1 MKKFVQTSIL
11 LFLLLWSITISAQ
24 GSFGGTIDGP
34 YQIGCNN
41 SATYTFSAGVQ
52 VWCSEVKWTVQFPNG
67 SSATYTTTGH
77 TISIPT
83 GSTQGWL
90 VVLAAAKKCTDK
102 KEYQAGIQTYV
113 GGALNP
119 PNSLDGPSDLCNS
132 STGSY
137 TGSYTASS
145 VDNAG
150 SYTFFVPSGWRINGV
165 LTTSL
170 TTTST
175 TVSITAPSSGS
186 GTAEIRVRANPFSF
200 SCFSSSSE
208 TTTTVNYGVQWPEI
222 TASSTVL
229 GTNSFGNFYYDGFN
243 ISNIQWTIPNGWSAN
258 NLNGSQLTVITGS
271 TPGNYVV
278 QVSAQTC
285 GSTVGDLIEVT
296 VSGSGGF
303 LWGNSREDSQI
314 TTAPNS
320 TRKIALGED
329 ITLYPNPVSNELFL
343 STANKDI
350 SLASVS
356 IINLSDG
363 KRVLFK
369 TVNNDNSII
378 DLSNVMIGSYVVNM
392 ITSSGEQIQKK
403 IQVIR

>member
-1 MKKFVQTSIL
+1 MKKIAQTSIP
-11 LFLLLWSITISAQ
+11 LFLLLWSINIRANVN
-24 GSFGGTIDGP
+24 GP
-34 YQIGCNN
+34 YEIDCANV
-41 SATYTFSAGVQ
+41 ATYTFSVGLNISCTQ
-52 VWCSEVKWTVQFPNG
+52 VKWTVLFPNG
-67 SSATYTTTGH
+67 SSTNYTGT
-77 TISIPT
+77 TISVPT
-83 GSTQGWL
+83 GSTPGWL
-90 VVLAAAKKCTDK
+90 VVFASATKKCSDSLV
-102 KEYQAGIQTYV
+102 YNGGMQTYV
-113 GGALNP
+113 GGPLNNP
-119 PNSLDGPSDLCNS
+119 QSLNGPSDLCNS

-137 TGSYTASS
+137 TASS
-145 VDNAG
+145 VANAA
-150 SYTFFVPSGWRINGV
+150 SYTFTVPSGWSINNQQV
-165 LTTSL
+165 TSL
-170 TTTST
+170 ITSST

-186 GTAEIRVRANPFSF
+186 GTANISVRANPPS
-200 SCFSSSSE
+200 SSATCFSSSGE

-285 GSTVGDLIEVT
+285 GSTVGDFIDVT
-296 VSGSGGF
+296 LTGSGGF
-303 LWGNSREDSQI
+303 LFGNSRKDGQI
-314 TTAPNS
+314 TTAPHS
-320 TRKIALGED
+320 TRKIALGEG

-369 TVNNDNSII
+369 TINNDNSII
-378 DLSNVMIGSYVVNM
+378 DLSNVAIGSYVVNM

-403 IQVIR
+403 IQVVR